1 MLTATKKKKK
11 SRETSKKCK
20 TRQIIRTKYQKVN
33 KFTMLKE
40 YIKITQCGKSG

>member
-11 SRETSKKCK
+11 KKSRETNKKCK

-33 KFTMLKE
+33 KFTVLKE
-40 YIKITQCGKSG
+40 RVH